1 SFHGYQWRTQYIK
14 DIPETNTNIAV
25 SYYRYTNDG
34 YFSFDEANTRNWD
47 YNSRQ
52 KSEIQFNISQTIFDG
67 VSLYASGSQQDY
79 WGNNEKNRNI
89 SVGVSGQQWGIGY
102 SLNYQYSRYTD

>member
-1 SFHGYQWRTQYIK
+1 MAINGVRSTSKISRKRIC
-14 DIPETNTNIAV
+14 NIAV

-52 KSEIQFNISQTIFDG
+52 KVNSINISQTIFDG
-67 VSLYASGSQQDY
+67 SLYASGSQQDY
-79 WGNNEKNRNI
+79 WGSNDKTGI
-89 SVGVSGQQWGIGY
+89 SQLGFPVSNGE
-102 SLNYQYSRYTD
+102 SVTA

>member
-1 SFHGYQWRTQYIK
+1 MAYAVHQRY
-14 DIPETNTNIAV
+14 PETNTNIAV

-52 KSEIQFNISQTIFDG
+52 K
-67 VSLYASGSQQDY
+67 
-79 WGNNEKNRNI
+79 K
-89 SVGVSGQQWGIGY
+89 
-102 SLNYQYSRYTD
+102 

>member
-1 SFHGYQWRTQYIK
+1 MAYAVHQRY
-14 DIPETNTNIAV
+14 PETNTNIAV

-67 VSLYASGSQQDY
+67 VSLMPPVHSKTIGAITRKTGISLLGFPASNG
-79 WGNNEKNRNI
+79 EL
-89 SVGVSGQQWGIGY
+89 V
-102 SLNYQYSRYTD
+102 TA